1 MINAGVSFDA
11 QYQDRGGLAGGATY
25 TRLNYKGG
33 IAALDQAAEF
43 LSGRINFMPDRVP
56 GRLTLRLDG
65 HQINNN
71 DTTNESDDV
80 QVVAPQLSYL
90 NHRKT
95 VYLDLGYAF
104 SAYGKSRIGN
114 GALTV
119 QQWTPT
125 LGLGFNHQADWL
137 QLRLYD
143 VNASNAARAMHGH
156 TDALEI
162 KLTHYFTPT
171 AAWLPQSLTIG
182 GLIGNR
188 MYAVDRDTQVV
199 YNLGD
204 EQRGGGFLTAQ
215 WQLSRRFQLTLSGGS
230 DRYQAQDRF
239 RGSQYTYTGTY
250 GYLGLT
256 AHW

>member
-1 MINAGVSFDA
+1 MINAGFTFDA

-33 IAALDQAAEF
+33 IATLDQAAEF
-43 LSGRINFMPDRVP
+43 LSGRLNFTPDLLP

-71 DTTNESDDV
+71 DTTNESDEV
-80 QVVAPQLSYL
+80 QVMAPQMSFL

-95 VYLDLGYAF
+95 FYLDLGYAF
-104 SAYGKSRIGN
+104 SSYAKSSIGN

-143 VNASNAARAMHGH
+143 VRASNVGRALRGH

-162 KLTHYFTPT
+162 KLTHYFS
-171 AAWLPQSLTIG
+171 ARSAWLPRSVTIG
-182 GLIGNR
+182 GLVGDR
-188 MYAVDRDTQVV
+188 MYTLDPDTHIV
-199 YNLGD
+199 YNLAD
-204 EQRGGGFLTAQ
+204 EQRGGAFLTAQ
-215 WQLSRRFQLTLSGGS
+215 WQLSRRFELTASGGS
-230 DRYQAQDRF
+230 DRYQARDSV
-239 RGSQYTYTGTY
+239 RGGEYGYTGTY